1 MQRAQVEHR
10 PAVRDLPAV
19 ELRRSTRRRRS
30 ADANLED
37 GRVVVRL
44 PAGLSAEQEAALIGR
59 LVRRVT
65 GADRARAQGGDEALA
80 VRAHELADRYLDG
93 VRAEVVTWSTRMR
106 RRHGSCTPATRTVR
120 VSARLA
126 AAPGYVVDYVLVHE
140 LAHLQH
146 PDHSEAFWALVG
158 RFPAAERARG
168 YLEGFAAGQLEATS
182 RRAAEPAA
190 DPGGG

>member
-1 MQRAQVEHR
+1 MGPENVEHR

-44 PAGLSAEQEAALIGR
+44 PAGLSPEQEAALIGR

-65 GADRARAQGGDEALA
+65 GADRARQQGGDDVLA
-80 VRAHELADRYLDG
+80 ARAHELADRYLDG
-93 VRAEVVTWSTRMR
+93 VRAEIVTWSTRMR

-126 AAPGYVVDYVLVHE
+126 GAPGYVVDYVLVHE
-140 LAHLQH
+140 LAHLQVRAH
-146 PDHSEAFWALVG
+146 DARFHALVD
-158 RFPAAERARG
+158 RYPEVARAQG
-168 YLEGFAAGQLEATS
+168 YLAGYQAGRLAD
-182 RRAAEPAA
+182 AA
-190 DPGGG
+190 DHPSAAPEQDAGS

>member
-1 MQRAQVEHR
+1 MEPRQVEHR

-19 ELRRSTRRRRS
+19 EVRRSTRRRRS

-65 GADRARAQGGDEALA
+65 GAERARQQGGDEALA
-80 VRAHELADRYLDG
+80 ARAHELADRYLDG

-120 VSARLA
+120 VSSRLVT
-126 AAPGYVVDYVLVHE
+126 APGYVVDYVLVHE

-158 RFPAAERARG
+158 RYPRAERARG
-168 YLEGFAAGQLEATS
+168 YLEGFAAGQLD
-182 RRAAEPAA
+182 AAGRPRHEP
-190 DPGGG
+190 DPDA

>member
-1 MQRAQVEHR
+1 MDGGHVEHR
-10 PAVRDLPAV
+10 PAGQDLPAV

-44 PAGLSAEQEAALIGR
+44 PAGLSDEQEAALINR

-65 GADRARAQGGDEALA
+65 GADRARQQGGDDALA
-80 VRAHELADRYLDG
+80 ARAHELADRYLGG

-120 VSARLA
+120 VSARLT

-140 LAHLQH
+140 LAHLQV
-146 PDHSEAFWALVG
+146 PDHSEAFWRLVD
-158 RFPAAERARG
+158 RFPRAERARG
-168 YLEGFAAGQLEATS
+168 YLEGFAAGQLEAAG
-182 RRAAEPAA
+182 RRAAES
-190 DPGGG
+190 DPDD